1 MTPQGFHVPP
11 TQYTHPMCPP
21 TSGAEWYTIVP
32 TEGVVTGIV
41 AENVGYN
48 SDVIVFMELSAESNA
63 SWVSRKDEPGVSPY
77 GDPAVTALAPESS
90 TILATNYY
98 SEKWYALHEKYWG
111 QTLDSSP
118 PKHSHLCAGAL
129 N

>member
-1 MTPQGFHVPP
+1 
-11 TQYTHPMCPP
+11 MCPP

-48 SDVIVFMELSAESNA
+48 SDVIVFMELRAESNA

-90 TILATNYY
+90 TILGIM
-98 SEKWYALHEKYWG
+98 LHHYPWI
-111 QTLDSSP
+111 
-118 PKHSHLCAGAL
+118 